1 MFHFRKYSVP
11 EGTLNIQLC
20 TDEKSEHALENGKYC
35 EILGETIIINPQG
48 ETKTFETIPLTSR
61 GLVEQMQYITESN
74 SKEKLLSYYK
84 ENYKPA
90 INVWFTKQISSA
102 ADLISRNLEIRLLEQ
117 AVESL

>member
-1 MFHFRKYSVP
+1 MK
-11 EGTLNIQLC
+11 
-20 TDEKSEHALENGKYC
+20 
-35 EILGETIIINPQG
+35 
-48 ETKTFETIPLTSR
+48 
-61 GLVEQMQYITESN
+61 YITELN

-90 INVWFTKQISSA
+90 INVWFAKQISSA